1 MPKKKKKMLLVD
13 GSNHAF
19 RVQFALPPMHASD
32 GFPTRVLYGFTQLFQ
47 KMLTLHRPD
56 YVVVSF
62 DSGKTF
68 RHDTY
73 PDYKGHRPERPADL
87 GQQWPLLPDLVE
99 GFGYPCVIREGFEA
113 DDVLGSLAKQFESDD
128 LEILLV
134 TSDKDFAQLV
144 TPNIKLLDEMKGK
157 VLDVDAVQEK
167 FGVRPDQ
174 IIDMLA
180 LMGDS
185 SDNIPGIPGIGQKT
199 AAKLLDSYG
208 SLDGILTAAAEGE
221 IKGKRGENLREKKDD
236 ALLSKDLAT
245 IRTDLD
251 LGLTVEDM
259 APSGLNSDKLWD
271 LIERFEFGMVA
282 RYLVKKKLLPPRITV
297 DPSCYRAITS
307 QEELDAAMAGI
318 REAGRVAVHTIWTSE
333 DPREGAWIGT
343 SLCWGKQQ
351 AVFVAVESRPGID
364 LDPEVARTA
373 VVALL
378 EDDAVGIVGHD
389 LKPQLQ
395 VLARLGIQ
403 PTNLAGDTMLLDY
416 ALMPHLEHTLAGLS
430 NRHLGHTMTPGGAQE
445 SLVQDDFV
453 KRAVEP
459 AHITWLVEAKLE
471 ARLDEG
477 TRRIYEEV
485 ELPLLPVLIEMEDNG
500 IHLDLDGLAAV
511 RKDIVGRTEEQ
522 VAAIYELAGEE
533 FKLNYAKDVS
543 RILFEK
549 LELPKTHSRKLKTGW
564 STDAAV
570 LEKLADLHELPAMIL
585 EYRKLQALES
595 RYLSTLP
602 DYVAKDGRI
611 HTTFRQA
618 VAATGRL
625 ASADPNLQNIP
636 IRTFEGR
643 RIREAFTARPG
654 HVFLSCDYSQV
665 ELRVLA
671 HYTGA
676 EALIESF
683 RNGEDIHRRTAS
695 EVFEIPMDDVT
706 FEQRSAAKAINFGLM
721 YGMSAFR
728 LGRDLSISRSDA
740 QAYMDGYFGRM
751 PSVQEWIEE
760 SKQFCRENGYVRT
773 LYGRRRLILEIQSK
787 NFSERAQGERE
798 AVNTRVQGTAADII
812 KMAMIEVH
820 RALQASDLK
829 AKLLLQVHDE
839 LLLEVPEDEV
849 DAVRSLVVEAMQG
862 AASLEVPLEVN
873 AAVGTNWNAAH
884 G

>member
-1 MPKKKKKMLLVD
+1 MPKKKMLLVD

-47 KMLTLHRPD
+47 KMLSMYRPD
-56 YVVVSF
+56 YVLVSF

-68 RHDTY
+68 RHETY

-87 GQQWPLLPDLVE
+87 GQQWPILPQLVE
-99 GFGYPCVIREGFEA
+99 GFGYPCVIHPGFEA
-113 DDVLGSLAKQFESDD
+113 DDVLGSVAAQFASD
-128 LEILLV
+128 EVEVYLV

-144 TPNIKLLDEMKGK
+144 NPNVKLLDEMKNK
-157 VLDVDAVQEK
+157 LLDEAAVTEK

-199 AAKLLDSYG
+199 AAKLLGEHDT
-208 SLDGILTAAAEGE
+208 LDAILQAAADKK
-221 IKGKRGENLREKKDD
+221 IKGKRGENLREKKGD

-251 LGLTVEDM
+251 LGLTLEDM
-259 APSGLNSDKLWD
+259 APKGLQVDALRD
-271 LIERFEFGMVA
+271 LFDRFEFGMVA
-282 RYLVKKKLLPPRITV
+282 RKLLPAVKTV
-297 DPSCYRAITS
+297 DPSSYRAIKTA
-307 QEELDAAMAGI
+307 EELSEVVAGI
-318 REAGRVAVHTIWTSE
+318 RAAGRFALDVEWTSTN
-333 DPREGAWIGT
+333 PHEGTWIGL
-343 SLCWGKQQ
+343 SAAWGPDD
-351 AVFVAVESRPGID
+351 AVWIPLESRPGVS
-364 LDPEVARTA
+364 LDPEEAKA
-373 VVALL
+373 QVVALL
-378 EDDAVGIVGHD
+378 ADPDVKVFGHD
-389 LKPQLQ
+389 LKPQLH
-395 VLARLGIQ
+395 VLARHGVEVHGID
-403 PTNLAGDTMLLDY
+403 GDTLLLDY
-416 ALMPHLEHTLAGLS
+416 SLMPHLEHGLVALAK
-430 NRHLGHTMTPGGAQE
+430 RHLGHSLTLGRPQE
-445 SLVQDDFV
+445 SLVLDDV
-453 KRAVEP
+453 VRGHVEP
-459 AHITWLVEAKLE
+459 VHVAWLVERKLVG
-471 ARLDEG
+471 RLDDG
-477 TRRIYEEV
+477 TRTIYTDI
-485 ELPLLPVLIEMEDNG
+485 ELPLLPILVEMERNG
-500 IHLDLDGLAAV
+500 VVLDLEALAAV
-511 RKDIVGRTEEQ
+511 RADIRARTEER
-522 VAAIYELAGEE
+522 VAAIYELAGQE

-543 RILFEK
+543 RILFDE

-564 STDAAV
+564 STDATV
-570 LEKLADLHELPAMIL
+570 LEKLSDLHELPAMLL

-602 DYVAKDGRI
+602 DYVRDDGRV

-625 ASADPNLQNIP
+625 ASADPNMQNIP

-643 RIREAFTARPG
+643 RIREAFVPAEG

-676 EALIESF
+676 EALQESF
-683 RNGEDIHRRTAS
+683 RRGEDIHRRTAS
-695 EVFEIPMDDVT
+695 EVFETPMDDVT

-728 LGRDLSISRSDA
+728 LGRDLSIARAEA

-751 PSVQEWIEE
+751 PKVQEWIEE
-760 SKQFCRENGYVRT
+760 SKAFCKEHGFVRT
-773 LYGRRRLILEIQSK
+773 LDGRRRLILEIHSK
-787 NFSERAQGERE
+787 NFSERSQGERE

-812 KMAMIEVH
+812 KRAMIRVH
-820 RALQASDLK
+820 GALKASDLQ
-829 AKLLLQVHDE
+829 ARLLLQVHDE
-839 LLLEVPEDEV
+839 LLLEVPTGELE
-849 DAVRSLVVEAMQG
+849 AVRELVVREMEQAY
-862 AASLEVPLEVN
+862 ALEVPLVVN
-873 AAVGTNWNAAH
+873 AADGANWNAAH